1 MAMNDYLK
9 KILLSRVYDVAVE
22 TPLEQAEILSR
33 RLDNVVLLKRED
45 TQPVFSFKLR
55 GAYNKMAQLSRE
67 ELDRGVIAASAGNH
81 AQGVALSAR
90 HLGCKATIVMPETSP
105 GIKVHAVERLGGK
118 VVLSGESFSDCA
130 QKTKE
135 LIKETGAVFIPPF
148 DDEDVIAG
156 QGTIAMEILRQNPGP
171 LDAVFVPIG
180 GGGLA
185 AGVGVYIKQLRPE
198 VKVIGVEPV
207 DSDDMRRSIAAGR
220 PVEMRE
226 VGLFA
231 DGVAVKLVG
240 EKTFEICRDC
250 LDDIVLVDTD
260 AICSAI
266 KDIFEDTRVVAEP
279 AGALS
284 LAGLKAYAAEHDLH
298 GKRLAAIVSGAN
310 MNFDRL
316 GYVTDRAAIGSDSEA
331 LIAVDIP
338 EKIGSF
344 RTLIHSIG
352 KRNITEVCTRFSD
365 PQCGHVLLGLSLS
378 SAGEKQTII
387 EDLRKQGF
395 GVVDMSDNELAKL
408 HIRHLVGGN
417 APLIKNEKLYRFI
430 FPEHPGALLNFID
443 AMHMNFNI
451 TLFQYRYHGADF
463 GRVLV
468 GIDVPPEKA
477 VAFQD
482 FLDRV
487 RLMGYPYV
495 DETSNEA
502 YRLFLGWHEM

>member
-1 MAMNDYLK
+1 
-9 KILLSRVYDVAVE
+9 
-22 TPLEQAEILSR
+22 
-33 RLDNVVLLKRED
+33 
-45 TQPVFSFKLR
+45 
-55 GAYNKMAQLSRE
+55 
-67 ELDRGVIAASAGNH
+67 
-81 AQGVALSAR
+81 
-90 HLGCKATIVMPETSP
+90 
-105 GIKVHAVERLGGK
+105 
-118 VVLSGESFSDCA
+118 
-130 QKTKE
+130 
-135 LIKETGAVFIPPF
+135 
-148 DDEDVIAG
+148 
-156 QGTIAMEILRQNPGP
+156 
-171 LDAVFVPIG
+171 
-180 GGGLA
+180 
-185 AGVGVYIKQLRPE
+185 
-198 VKVIGVEPV
+198 
-207 DSDDMRRSIAAGR
+207 
-220 PVEMRE
+220 
-226 VGLFA
+226 
-231 DGVAVKLVG
+231 
-240 EKTFEICRDC
+240 
-250 LDDIVLVDTD
+250 
-260 AICSAI
+260 
-266 KDIFEDTRVVAEP
+266 
-279 AGALS
+279 
-284 LAGLKAYAAEHDLH
+284 
-298 GKRLAAIVSGAN
+298 

-417 APLIKNEKLYRFI
+417 APFIRNEKLYRFI

-477 VAFQD
+477 AAFQD

-495 DETSNEA
+495 DETDNEA
-502 YRLFLGWHEM
+502 YRLFLGWHEK